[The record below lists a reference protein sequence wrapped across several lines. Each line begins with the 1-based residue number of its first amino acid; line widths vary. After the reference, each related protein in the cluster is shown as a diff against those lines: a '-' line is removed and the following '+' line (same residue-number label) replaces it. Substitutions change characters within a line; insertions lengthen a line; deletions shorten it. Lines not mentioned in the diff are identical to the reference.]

1 MVVAYAVHS
10 MLSVIPVSCHSW
22 FSTGQHNVSDKVPRT
37 MQGKDINRR
46 SVFAANEVGL
56 GREGI
61 AAICEALNMPPP
73 VAPTSWAAHEDELY
87 KENLVV
93 INEQLEKNRCEL
105 KELFQGDSSQSHQC
119 NLPVSVSFDG
129 TWAKRGFTSN
139 HGVGFVISTDTG
151 KVLDYSVVS
160 KACSA
165 C

>member
-1 MVVAYAVHS
+1 
-10 MLSVIPVSCHSW
+10 
-22 FSTGQHNVSDKVPRT
+22 

-61 AAICEALNMPPP
+61 AAICRALNMPPP
-73 VAPTSWAAHEDELY
+73 VAPTAWAAHEDELY
-87 KENLVV
+87 KQNLVV
-93 INEQLEKNRCEL
+93 INEELEKNRCEL
-105 KELFQGDSSQSHQC
+105 KELFQRGSSQSHQC

-160 KACSA
+160 N
-165 C
+165 